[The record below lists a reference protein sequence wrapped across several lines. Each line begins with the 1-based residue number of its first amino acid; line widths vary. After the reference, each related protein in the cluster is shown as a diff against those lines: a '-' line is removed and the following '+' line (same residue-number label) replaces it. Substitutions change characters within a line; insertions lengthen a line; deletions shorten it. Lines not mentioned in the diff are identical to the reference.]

1 MNKKC
6 QVFTPSD
13 YVEKLLDSVGYK
25 HDLYGKMNKI
35 LFYKECYT
43 LETDLLQRYMS
54 FFSIN
59 KYLTLFSVLSCEFP
73 G

>member
-1 MNKKC
+1 M
-6 QVFTPSD
+6 VAF
-13 YVEKLLDSVGYK
+13 K